1 MKIKLKRMTSLML
14 AVLMV
19 CGMFPMPSFAAEE
32 ADLTP
37 PSAIYGKDGLVDKNA
52 DKNTT
57 LSDGQVILTKEAK
70 PTSVPN
76 QYEITLTVRGKG
88 AKTTTPGAD
97 IVLVMDKSG
106 SMGDRGMRALKNAAE
121 AFIDIVLAEG
131 KSNRVSLVEYST
143 NATTAT
149 DFYTSAQR
157 ATAKGKIPT
166 NDGGGTNTQMGLY
179 KARAKLAESKAS
191 KKFVVLI
198 SDGEPTFNAIPIIN
212 AQWTGSRNDN
222 KSNYNTCDYSGYG
235 DFRWYGA
242 KGSGRWEAVD
252 SSKDMNAIVGYDYTM
267 YTGDGDDSN
276 YNGYV
281 LGVLKSDPTKTVVNG
296 TKRNISSA
304 TAAINEAGYIKA
316 AGTEIYT
323 VAYNANNTAQS
334 VLRNIASSATG
345 KTYTYTTNSDLTDVF
360 KSIGESIEQE
370 VSGGVTD
377 PMGSFIDIGT
387 PTVSGTLSNKGNYKV
402 SNGTISFEG
411 NTFTWSPNVSENEE
425 STLSYIVEL
434 DVEAE
439 GFIQNEVYKTNGTTT
454 MEYTIGETQK
464 TGQFNVP
471 SVTGTYSQV
480 YRIGYRVNEDNQYID
495 ANGNV
500 VEKTEAVIFA
510 LDPVGNPDAEGRNQ
524 WKEGR
529 NTTVDAFADTDEY
542 ELTGENTV
550 DINNMD
556 GVQTYVAE
564 FNYVVKQYE
573 YTVEYY
579 VDGVHQDWD
588 ETGKAPLNAVIE
600 TYENKCPTGY
610 KLQKEENLPLTITTG
625 ENVIKIYYVK
635 DNFNYTVNYYYDGK
649 MDESKTEEKSAAYGD
664 VIETYTDKPEEGY
677 KFDKT
682 ENLPLTVSEK
692 AENNV
697 INVYYV
703 KDNYGYTIRYHYDGI
718 HDENADVTGSAEFG
732 STINEYPDK
741 IKTGYRLDKTEGF
754 PMTIKTSG
762 NIADVYYVRDDFGY
776 TVEYYYDNV
785 IDNGAT
791 ESGTA
796 KFGEKIETY
805 TDKIKPGYKLVG
817 TEKLPLTIS
826 ANASEN
832 VIKVYYAKDTYSYTV
847 NYYKDSIA
855 PDNLFETETGSAE
868 FGTEIPYHV
877 AENVP
882 TGYKTEA
889 TVENVGDGKVTA
901 DPEKNIVNVIYV
913 KDSFAYT
920 VEYYYDGVKDDS
932 KTDSF
937 TAEYESVV
945 ETYEDKNITGYIWE
959 KDNAPL
965 TISANASEN
974 VIRVYYVRGNFGYT
988 VNYYYDGQMDPS
1000 RTENLTAKFADV
1012 IKTYTDKN
1020 KTGYKLDRV
1029 DGIPLTISA
1038 NASENVINVYY
1049 VKDSFGYTVEYYYD
1063 NVKDDSKTE
1072 RIEAVFGETINNYT
1086 DKVKTGYVFEK
1097 TVGTPLTIT
1106 EIAENN
1112 VIKVYYVRDNFG
1124 YTVKYYYDGVCDET
1138 KTETGTAKF
1147 EDVISQYTDKV
1158 IEGYVFQTK
1167 ENMPLTITADESENV
1182 AHIYYVKRAD
1192 LGYTVKYLEKDTFE
1206 ALAQDKTGSGKTFG
1220 EYVTENAIAITGYK
1234 LAEGEAVEKSIAI
1247 TTGENEIVFLYEKDS
1262 YPYIV
1267 NYYKDSVEEGN
1278 FINSKDGAA
1287 KLYGTQLDADIVT
1300 ADLREG
1306 WLNAFLPAGYLAAEG
1321 IEGAYPVINVEG
1333 NVINV
1338 VYRRSNALQYTV
1350 NYYKDSIA
1358 EANLL
1363 GSDVTNNVTLGD
1375 MVYPDTYPVPMMAI
1389 SLYTFEVFKY
1399 LPAGYAEE
1407 ADIENAPL
1415 TVGANVSENVINVIY
1430 TTHKSGSLTIN
1441 KTVADI
1447 EKEEIGTEFHFKVTY
1462 PDESVEY
1469 VSTVITENEGEKAI
1483 APVVLTDLAWG
1494 KYTVTEVILSNG
1506 EYIED
1511 LTYFDYIVSGEG
1523 DVHVGGE
1530 NYNAEI
1536 DIINTR
1542 REGGSLV
1549 INKVA
1554 EGDFDPEAVYEF
1566 ALYLSHMRY
1575 NEVTDGNIEAAQ
1587 AELDALTA
1595 ALLEAETFRD
1605 TKKAEY
1611 DAIMA
1616 EVVNAE
1622 ANLALA
1628 KKPIEEAM
1636 LELEMAI
1643 AEKAAAE
1650 ESLKALN
1657 EQLEKATDA
1666 VAPVEPALVE
1676 APAEEE
1682 VAEPEIPSEPT
1693 APVAPVAPTQPI
1705 APTKP
1710 TDPGEFTGTAPNPPS
1725 QPTVEEGAD
1734 EETVAKALADYE
1746 TAYAAYET
1754 ALDAFEA
1761 EKTAHEALVAQYN
1774 ADAAAYEGA
1783 KAAYDAEMTVYN
1795 ADYAKYEEDLN
1806 AYNASEEVAAYNTA
1820 KAEYDTAMVA
1830 YNEAKAAYD
1839 AYMAKVTAYEAYVAA
1854 KAKYEEDLA
1863 AFNALKA
1870 SIEGLEAQKAEAEA
1884 ILAEKNTAVTEKQT
1898 ALEDVTEAQATPIKE
1913 AEKALE
1919 EAKALANE
1927 KGSEAALAALENAE
1941 KAALDAENAKAE
1953 AEEALRHL
1961 KSANDP
1967 TMRSADEVILVEN
1980 EALTPIVENDVVI
1993 GYTFFLKSGESLVL
2007 TDLPADAVYEVIEV
2021 DNGGADATF
2030 TGEELT
2036 NEASGLVDMEN
2047 GTAVTFTNVF
2057 EYDKTITVTKSYSG
2071 NVYNGTVVI
2080 DIYMVTENGDVL
2092 VDTVRIAGNG
2102 SETIVV
2108 DALGEYKAV
2117 EREVENYYASYG
2129 ENAVL
2134 TEDNINGTL
2143 TVVNTYEP
2151 PYVPDPPQ
2159 PPVNDDNY
2167 YKVTV
2172 VYINEETGEEIYG
2185 RYTTG
2190 SMIEG
2195 SEYDVSGETMV
2206 EIEGFE
2212 QTGVEGEVAGVL
2224 NNDVTVIVYYAPF
2237 EEIIEEEVPLAP
2249 PEEEI
2254 IEEDIPLTDLPKTG
2268 GVSGIGFCMI
2278 GLAAIAAGTMLK
2290 RKEEDED

>member
-1 MKIKLKRMTSLML
+1 
-14 AVLMV
+14 
-19 CGMFPMPSFAAEE
+19 
-32 ADLTP
+32 
-37 PSAIYGKDGLVDKNA
+37 
-52 DKNTT
+52 
-57 LSDGQVILTKEAK
+57 
-70 PTSVPN
+70 
-76 QYEITLTVRGKG
+76 
-88 AKTTTPGAD
+88 
-97 IVLVMDKSG
+97 
-106 SMGDRGMRALKNAAE
+106 
-121 AFIDIVLAEG
+121 
-131 KSNRVSLVEYST
+131 
-143 NATTAT
+143 
-149 DFYTSAQR
+149 
-157 ATAKGKIPT
+157 
-166 NDGGGTNTQMGLY
+166 
-179 KARAKLAESKAS
+179 
-191 KKFVVLI
+191 
-198 SDGEPTFNAIPIIN
+198 
-212 AQWTGSRNDN
+212 
-222 KSNYNTCDYSGYG
+222 
-235 DFRWYGA
+235 
-242 KGSGRWEAVD
+242 
-252 SSKDMNAIVGYDYTM
+252 
-267 YTGDGDDSN
+267 
-276 YNGYV
+276 
-281 LGVLKSDPTKTVVNG
+281 
-296 TKRNISSA
+296 
-304 TAAINEAGYIKA
+304 
-316 AGTEIYT
+316 
-323 VAYNANNTAQS
+323 
-334 VLRNIASSATG
+334 
-345 KTYTYTTNSDLTDVF
+345 
-360 KSIGESIEQE
+360 
-370 VSGGVTD
+370 
-377 PMGSFIDIGT
+377 
-387 PTVSGTLSNKGNYKV
+387 
-402 SNGTISFEG
+402 
-411 NTFTWSPNVSENEE
+411 
-425 STLSYIVEL
+425 
-434 DVEAE
+434 
-439 GFIQNEVYKTNGTTT
+439 
-454 MEYTIGETQK
+454 
-464 TGQFNVP
+464 
-471 SVTGTYSQV
+471 
-480 YRIGYRVNEDNQYID
+480 
-495 ANGNV
+495 
-500 VEKTEAVIFA
+500 
-510 LDPVGNPDAEGRNQ
+510 
-524 WKEGR
+524 
-529 NTTVDAFADTDEY
+529 
-542 ELTGENTV
+542 
-550 DINNMD
+550 
-556 GVQTYVAE
+556 
-564 FNYVVKQYE
+564 
-573 YTVEYY
+573 
-579 VDGVHQDWD
+579 
-588 ETGKAPLNAVIE
+588 
-600 TYENKCPTGY
+600 
-610 KLQKEENLPLTITTG
+610 
-625 ENVIKIYYVK
+625 
-635 DNFNYTVNYYYDGK
+635 
-649 MDESKTEEKSAAYGD
+649 
-664 VIETYTDKPEEGY
+664 
-677 KFDKT
+677 
-682 ENLPLTVSEK
+682 
-692 AENNV
+692 
-697 INVYYV
+697 
-703 KDNYGYTIRYHYDGI
+703 
-718 HDENADVTGSAEFG
+718 
-732 STINEYPDK
+732 
-741 IKTGYRLDKTEGF
+741 
-754 PMTIKTSG
+754 
-762 NIADVYYVRDDFGY
+762 
-776 TVEYYYDNV
+776 
-785 IDNGAT
+785 
-791 ESGTA
+791 
-796 KFGEKIETY
+796 
-805 TDKIKPGYKLVG
+805 
-817 TEKLPLTIS
+817 
-826 ANASEN
+826 
-832 VIKVYYAKDTYSYTV
+832 
-847 NYYKDSIA
+847 
-855 PDNLFETETGSAE
+855 
-868 FGTEIPYHV
+868 
-877 AENVP
+877 
-882 TGYKTEA
+882 
-889 TVENVGDGKVTA
+889 
-901 DPEKNIVNVIYV
+901 
-913 KDSFAYT
+913 
-920 VEYYYDGVKDDS
+920 
-932 KTDSF
+932 
-937 TAEYESVV
+937 
-945 ETYEDKNITGYIWE
+945 
-959 KDNAPL
+959 
-965 TISANASEN
+965 
-974 VIRVYYVRGNFGYT
+974 
-988 VNYYYDGQMDPS
+988 
-1000 RTENLTAKFADV
+1000 
-1012 IKTYTDKN
+1012 
-1020 KTGYKLDRV
+1020 
-1029 DGIPLTISA
+1029 
-1038 NASENVINVYY
+1038 
-1049 VKDSFGYTVEYYYD
+1049 
-1063 NVKDDSKTE
+1063 
-1072 RIEAVFGETINNYT
+1072 
-1086 DKVKTGYVFEK
+1086 
-1097 TVGTPLTIT
+1097 
-1106 EIAENN
+1106 
-1112 VIKVYYVRDNFG
+1112 
-1124 YTVKYYYDGVCDET
+1124 
-1138 KTETGTAKF
+1138 
-1147 EDVISQYTDKV
+1147 
-1158 IEGYVFQTK
+1158 
-1167 ENMPLTITADESENV
+1167 
-1182 AHIYYVKRAD
+1182 
-1192 LGYTVKYLEKDTFE
+1192 
-1206 ALAQDKTGSGKTFG
+1206 
-1220 EYVTENAIAITGYK
+1220 
-1234 LAEGEAVEKSIAI
+1234 
-1247 TTGENEIVFLYEKDS
+1247 
-1262 YPYIV
+1262 
-1267 NYYKDSVEEGN
+1267 
-1278 FINSKDGAA
+1278 
-1287 KLYGTQLDADIVT
+1287 
-1300 ADLREG
+1300 
-1306 WLNAFLPAGYLAAEG
+1306 
-1321 IEGAYPVINVEG
+1321 
-1333 NVINV
+1333 
-1338 VYRRSNALQYTV
+1338 
-1350 NYYKDSIA
+1350 
-1358 EANLL
+1358 
-1363 GSDVTNNVTLGD
+1363 

-1415 TVGANVSENVINVIY
+1415 TVGADVSKNVINVIY

-1441 KTVADI
+1441 KTVADV

-1469 VSTVITENEGEKAI
+1469 VSAVITENEGEKAI

-1530 NYNAEI
+1530 NFEAEI

-1566 ALYLSHMRY
+1566 VLYLSHMRY

-1587 AELDALTA
+1587 AELDVLTA
-1595 ALLEAETFRD
+1595 ALEDAQAKREL
-1605 TKKAEY
+1605 KKAKY

-1650 ESLKALN
+1650 ESLNALN
-1657 EQLEKATDA
+1657 EQLEKATNA
-1666 VAPVEPALVE
+1666 EAPVEPALVE

-1682 VAEPEIPSEPT
+1682 AVAEPEMPSEPT
-1693 APVAPVAPTQPI
+1693 APVAPVAPTQPT

-1783 KAAYDAEMTVYN
+1783 KAAYDAEMAVYN

-1863 AFNALKA
+1863 AFNALKD

-1898 ALEDVTEAQATPIKE
+1898 ALEDVTEAQATPIEE

-1919 EAKALANE
+1919 EAKALA
-1927 KGSEAALAALENAE
+1927 SESGADEALAALENAE
-1941 KAALDAENAKAE
+1941 KAALDAQNAVAE

-1961 KSANDP
+1961 MSANDP